1 MAQISVG
8 IQLHENQIRMLPR
21 YGSYGSRADGVFP
34 AEHQWLKA
42 ELQNCMGGLLH
53 LGEDGFRCAAGGL
66 DSPEI
71 DEGEI
76 VEIPIQLRAVG
87 L

>member
-21 YGSYGSRADGVFP
+21 YGSHGSGADGVFT
-34 AEHQWLKA
+34 AEHQRFQA
-42 ELQNCMGGLLH
+42 ELKNRLGGLLH
-53 LGEDGFRCAAGGL
+53 LGDDRLRGAEGDL

-76 VEIPIQLRAVG
+76 FEIPIQLRAVR

>member
-42 ELQNCMGGLLH
+42 ELQNRLGGLLH
-53 LGEDGFRCAAGGL
+53 LGDDGFRGAEGDL
-66 DSPEI
+66 DGPEI

-76 VEIPIQLRAVG
+76 FEIPI
-87 L
+87 